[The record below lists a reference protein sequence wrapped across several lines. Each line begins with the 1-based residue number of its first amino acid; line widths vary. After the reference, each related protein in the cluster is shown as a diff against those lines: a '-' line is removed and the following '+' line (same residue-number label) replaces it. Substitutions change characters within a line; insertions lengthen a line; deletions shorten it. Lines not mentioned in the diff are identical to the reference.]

1 MAKWSFKSATWTPV
15 AVADAANFT
24 DKGYMAIQG
33 GSATQ
38 RIAISEIFLGGQAVA
53 DAACIMQVSRD
64 SVVGATLTALG
75 TGESNAPLDTA
86 TAALAAPQQPFT
98 GSTTKPQRSAALGL
112 LNLSFNAYG
121 GIVRWVAPEGGELWL
136 LGNAANAGEIS
147 LSAFT
152 GGSPGLLGAHIH
164 YEPL

>member
-1 MAKWSFKSATWTPV
+1 MAKWSFKSATWTPA
-15 AVADAANFT
+15 AVADTTAFT
-24 DKGYMAIQG
+24 DKGYMAIQA
-33 GSATQ
+33 GSTTQ
-38 RIAISEIFLGGQAVA
+38 RIAISEIYLGGQAVA
-53 DAACIMQVSRD
+53 DAACIMIVARD

-75 TGESNAPLDTA
+75 AGESNAPNDPA

-98 GSTTKPQRSAALGL
+98 GSTTKPQRSATLGL

-121 GIVRWVAPEGGELWL
+121 GIVRWVAPQGGELWL

-152 GGSPGLLGAHIH
+152 GGAPGLIGAHLV